1 MALNSPDILVL
12 VLLPM
17 SLDLRGGHKLHFES
31 IDLRALSLLII
42 LCPGRRYFLR
52 LRCSLAA
59 KLHLQLPKH
68 FLLRL

>member
-42 LCPGRRYFLR
+42 LCPGRCYFLR
-52 LRCSLAA
+52 LASFQHHLILFLRVVAA
-59 KLHLQLPKH
+59 
-68 FLLRL
+68 